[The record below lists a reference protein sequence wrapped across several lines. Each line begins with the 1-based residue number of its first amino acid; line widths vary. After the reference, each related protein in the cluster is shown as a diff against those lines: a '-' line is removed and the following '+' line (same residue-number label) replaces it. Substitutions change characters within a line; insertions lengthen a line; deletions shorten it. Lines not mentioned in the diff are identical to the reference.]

1 MLIVIFVIM
10 SREFQECD
18 EDSSNESV
26 DKTRV
31 VKTINLTPPNGRP
44 RSASSNPGEVETL
57 VSLLSSGGSDSEKE
71 DKEVVPVQAAVKSDP
86 LPIIIKHKPPPL
98 RKIGKSVSFQ
108 DDAFEDV
115 TNNNS
120 NNTSAV
126 VKETPMSLRQ
136 NSVNPMPTRARQSRP
151 HNGPLSSNSLFF
163 KELQSQR

>member
-1 MLIVIFVIM
+1 MPC
-10 SREFQECD
+10 REFQECD

-26 DKTRV
+26 EKQRV
-31 VKTINLTPPNGRP
+31 VKQINLTPPNGRP

-71 DKEVVPVQAAVKSDP
+71 DKEVAPVQQAIVKSDP

-108 DDAFEDV
+108 DDTFDDV

-120 NNTSAV
+120 TSAI
-126 VKETPMSLRQ
+126 VKETTPMSMRQ

-151 HNGPLSSNSLFF
+151 HTGPLSTNSLFL
-163 KELQSQR
+163 KELESQR